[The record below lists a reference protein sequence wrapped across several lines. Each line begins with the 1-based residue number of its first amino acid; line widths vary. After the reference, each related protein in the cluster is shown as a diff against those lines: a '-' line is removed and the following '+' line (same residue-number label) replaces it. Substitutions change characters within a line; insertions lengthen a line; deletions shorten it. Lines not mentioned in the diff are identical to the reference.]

1 MGKWKKVEARESSA
15 WSKASGLWCFDFF
28 ASSEHE
34 MWTLNESF
42 CYNLSPPSFQ
52 EPSEPSEPLRVTS
65 VKAPWQHVESCI
77 RSIDPAY
84 HILSLWGSLGHFW
97 TLGHWVLELQLHIL
111 ITLALNTLQWLR
123 SWFSLPF
130 LDQVEGKATIQRIE
144 LSYSDGSIWAMG
156 PPVAR
161 AKKAAKA
168 KNRKDDGVR
177 VMAALL
183 QLILFYR
190 FVQYQAKA

>member
-1 MGKWKKVEARESSA
+1 MFLRQLVTAFLTRIANAKLV
-15 WSKASGLWCFDFF
+15 
-28 ASSEHE
+28 
-34 MWTLNESF
+34 
-42 CYNLSPPSFQ
+42 NLSFQ

-65 VKAPWQHVESCI
+65 VKATWQHCRENRAS
-77 RSIDPAY
+77 SID
-84 HILSLWGSLGHFW
+84 HHWSFVTLGIFRA
-97 TLGHWVLELQLHIL
+97 LGHWVFGTPIAYSGSQHTTNGSIVFF
-111 ITLALNTLQWLR
+111 IAI
-123 SWFSLPF
+123 SLPF

-190 FVQYQAKA
+190 LVQYEATSRVSAREFCDMRNCQVELRDGINLIFEC